1 MALRC
6 LIPALLVLLACTSAG
21 AFQANISPSRVNQGD
36 AFAIRIHGVNASE
49 PPSAFLDGSR
59 IPFTPCGED
68 CFIGVGA
75 VAIDAKPGAHKIQL
89 RTGEERRYIKLLV
102 RHTRFPTKA
111 LRLPDEKVFLSEED
125 TERANR
131 EEEKLRLLWQ
141 RETARLWE
149 GDFILPLENRVSTA
163 FGEKRVLN
171 RRKTSVHQ
179 GVDIKGREGEEVRA
193 ANSGKVVLAEELFFG
208 GNTVIIDH
216 GQGIYTIYMH
226 LSAFNVKCGD
236 TVSRGDSIGE
246 VGSTGRSTGPHLHF
260 GVKIIQVST
269 NPLSLV
275 RLKLQADS
283 LNLIP

>member
-6 LIPALLVLLACTSAG
+6 LIPPLLVLFTWTSAG
-21 AFQANISPSRVNQGD
+21 AFQANIFPSGVNQGD
-36 AFAIRIHGVNASE
+36 AFAVRVYGVNTPE
-49 PPSAFLDGSR
+49 PPSALLNGSR

-75 VAIDAKPGAHKIQL
+75 VAIDARPGTHRIQL
-89 RTGEERRYIKLLV
+89 QSGEERRYLKLLV
-102 RHTRFPTKA
+102 RRTRFPRKA

-125 TERANR
+125 MERVNR
-131 EEEKLRLLWQ
+131 EEEKLKLLWQ
-141 RETARLWE
+141 RETERLWE
-149 GDFILPLENRVSTA
+149 GSFILPLENRVSTV

-179 GVDIKGREGEEVRA
+179 GIDIKGREGEEVRA

-208 GNTVIIDH
+208 GNTIIIDH

-236 TVSRGDSIGE
+236 TVSKGDWIGH

-275 RLKLQADS
+275 RLKLQAGT
-283 LNLIP
+283 